1 MKKIKLFT
9 SEDINT
15 LQADINEWLS
25 MHKEAHIL
33 ESNITSLSTGGNPLG
48 SGHSKA
54 EYAFYFLYSPA
65 TDSEEESVLTAS
77 KQMPEELAQ
86 AINNI
91 TEAN

>member
-9 SEDINT
+9 ATDINK
-15 LQADINEWLS
+15 LQSDINEWLS

-33 ESNITSLSTGGNPLG
+33 ESNITSLSAASNPLG
-48 SGHSKA
+48 SAKSIA

-65 TDSEEESVLTAS
+65 NESEEESVLTAS